1 MGLPGFAN
9 TKTVAKTLALDA
21 LQANVMVAD
30 ANLNITYMNPAVMEL
45 LKEAESDLKK
55 ELPKFS
61 VASLIGSNID
71 VFHKNPSHQR
81 NMLAALK
88 NRHSAT
94 ITGATSPVSPMEVHE
109 MTMRDGQMV
118 MQAKEGGVVVKARSE
133 YRLEPGGDHLMLMN
147 LAQPVRAG
155 DEVSFTL
162 TFADGRTQTFIA
174 VAKPFTG
181 AQESYAPGHGEPS
194 HAPSASHSSAP

>member
-1 MGLPGFAN
+1 MSSATSGRFVRPAVLFTGVLLASLVAGCGSADDDTTAAPGPSA
-9 TKTVAKTLALDA
+9 TPTPAATAVAADGVLTVRDPWVKA
-21 LQANVMVAD
+21 AD
-30 ANLNITYMNPAVMEL
+30 AGMTGAFATLVNNTDA
-45 LKEAESDLKK
+45 
-55 ELPKFS
+55 
-61 VASLIGSNID
+61 D
-71 VFHKNPSHQR
+71 V
-81 NMLAALK
+81 
-88 NRHSAT
+88 T
-94 ITGATSPVSPMEVHE
+94 ITGATSAVSPMELHE

-147 LAQPVRAG
+147 LAQPVHAG

-162 TFADGRTQTFIA
+162 TFGDGRTQTFTA

-194 HAPSASHSSAP
+194 HAPSPSHSPAP